1 MTNIYQTTANS
12 KFALFFRLLQ
22 LSPTYDLAR
31 RFREKSLSKRQKSF
45 VPNDFKE
52 VLSIYDRFGDVTK
65 VHVFDWIN
73 FKCLKNFSPYDTEDA
88 VMNLGSLVSGSD
100 SRNLQDIINI
110 LISFNKNLQTRSDS
124 PFYGVFL
131 VNEEARMSTL
141 IKEFKHQFIWYKND
155 LIQLERNRYQ
165 TSRSDL
171 VLYKNRF
178 HLAKLSAG
186 IKLLEVKALKP
197 DLVNWKLGFD
207 TNFSDTFVERIR
219 NTRGTYSLLDI
230 QLAKVE
236 LGKITYRALRKF
248 ERMAEHA
255 ARGRFPCDE
264 AIEYSS
270 FDYSSIGERL
280 RAYDSWKISPAGR
293 KSGVQ
298 NKLINFLKKQ
308 RYPME

>member
-1 MTNIYQTTANS
+1 MTNIYQAAANS
-12 KFALFFRLLQ
+12 KFALLFRLLQ

-31 RFREKSLSKRQKSF
+31 RFRQKSLSKRQKSC

-52 VLSIYDRFGDVTK
+52 VLSTYDRFGDVSK
-65 VHVFDWIN
+65 VHAFDWIN
-73 FKCLKNFSPYDTEDA
+73 FECLKNFSPYDTEDA
-88 VMNLGSLVSGSD
+88 VMNLGSLITGSNSGE
-100 SRNLQDIINI
+100 LQSIISK
-110 LISFNKNLQTRSDS
+110 LSSFNTSLQNRSDS

-131 VNEEARMSTL
+131 VNEEAKMSKL
-141 IKEFKHQFIWYKND
+141 IKEFKQQFIWYKND

-165 TSRSDL
+165 SSRSDL
-171 VLYKNRF
+171 VLYKNRL
-178 HLAKLSAG
+178 HMAKLSAG
-186 IKLLEVKALKP
+186 IKLLEEKALNP

-255 ARGRFPCDE
+255 ARGRFPCDD

-280 RAYDSWKISPAGR
+280 RAYDSWKISSAGR

-298 NKLINFLKKQ
+298 NKLINLLKKKMH
-308 RYPME
+308 PKE